1 MKLNTKQKKFVE
13 IAGIIW
19 KIVSAIALIVLF
31 SITTS
36 LNYAESNANDKLVI
50 ELHSKDLINLQ
61 ATSKEQKEDIK
72 NINSILNEQIKIT
85 ARIDKYLEYQQQSI
99 HKFWETDWKNLE
111 SRLVRIE
118 EKLDKRR

>member
-19 KIVSAIALIVLF
+19 KIVSSIALIILF

-61 ATSKEQKEDIK
+61 TTSKEQKEDIK

>member
-1 MKLNTKQKKFVE
+1 MKLNTKQKKFFE

-19 KIVSAIALIVLF
+19 KIASAIALIILF

-61 ATSKEQKEDIK
+61 TEVKENKNEIK
-72 NINSILNEQIKIT
+72 NINDILNEQMKLT
-85 ARIDKYLEYQQQSI
+85 AKIDKHLEYQKENI

-111 SRLVRIE
+111 SRLIRIE
-118 EKLDKRR
+118 EKLDKKR